1 MLTIVNNCDKNINR
15 YVNYTKV
22 TRMTLESELIMKNV
36 ELNDS
41 IVDIFQDICET
52 ESMIKILRES
62 LCSENRAVTMSDI
75 GNTLEIVVAKI
86 SNIRYS
92 LDKYIDIAF
101 SRK

>member
-1 MLTIVNNCDKNINR
+1 MQ
-15 YVNYTKV
+15 
-22 TRMTLESELIMKNV
+22 NV
-36 ELNDS
+36 ELNDF

-62 LCSENRAVTMSDI
+62 IYSENGAVTMSDI

-86 SNIRYS
+86 ANIKYS

-101 SRK
+101 DRK